1 MKPARP
7 KARWWTSRRGGDR
20 ARDATVQYHRNNSD
34 RHALRSLLQAC
45 LDSDHLLHL
54 TMSTAS
60 SSNQLPSPTI
70 LLFARGVV
78 ALLDLW
84 PALTIAV
91 TEQWGGSDSE
101 DKKVWMASVIIDEW
115 EQRTTFLPSPP
126 SAELTAPEVDPS
138 EAKDPALDQDDLGDL
153 LNQMMS
159 DEFDAKIED
168 GSIDLVA
175 RDIIRLW
182 HDILIPTSPEAT
194 PETIVKALESK
205 ASSVKKSGIK
215 ASKGNDPDE
224 VDILDDGAS
233 DDESGS
239 DEEMDVDEAPR
250 LVPQE
255 KERQEPVVDDDGF
268 TLVQTKGRKGR

>member
-1 MKPARP
+1 
-7 KARWWTSRRGGDR
+7 
-20 ARDATVQYHRNNSD
+20 
-34 RHALRSLLQAC
+34 
-45 LDSDHLLHL
+45 
-54 TMSTAS
+54 MSGAS
-60 SSNQLPSPTI
+60 SSQQQLPSPTI
-70 LLFARGVV
+70 LLFARGVI

-91 TEQWGGSDSE
+91 AEQWGGPDSE
-101 DKKVWMASVIIDEW
+101 EKKVWMASVIIDEW
-115 EQRTTFLPSPP
+115 EQRTTFFPSPP
-126 SAELTAPEVDPS
+126 SAEPIAPEVDPS

-182 HDILIPTSPEAT
+182 HDILIPTSPETT
-194 PETIVKALESK
+194 PEGLVSALESK
-205 ASSVKKSGIK
+205 ASSVKKSGIQ

-239 DEEMDVDEAPR
+239 DDEMDVDEAPQ
-250 LVPQE
+250 LVPRE
-255 KERQEPVVDDDGF
+255 KERQDPVVDDDGF